1 MFEAVSENGIAAQA
15 VNKGA
20 LSLTLWNPRDFTEDR
35 HRSVD
40 DRPYGGGAG
49 MVMKPEP
56 LARALDAAR
65 ARGENDQPVIYL
77 SPQGERLEQRILAEL
92 AALPELILLAGRYE
106 GIDQR
111 IVESR
116 VQREISI
123 GDYVLA
129 GGELAAMVLIE
140 GMARL
145 LPGVLGNEQS
155 ARQDSFS
162 DSDSDSGSQ
171 PKPLLDCPHYTR
183 PEIFEGRAVPSV
195 LMSGDHAAIRR
206 WRTMQAL
213 GRTDQRRPDLLAGRE
228 LSREQTDLL
237 KAYQWEQDHE

>member
-1 MFEAVSENGIAAQA
+1 MFEAVSENGISAQA
-15 VNKGA
+15 MNKGA

-56 LARALDAAR
+56 LARAIDAAR
-65 ARGENDQPVIYL
+65 AGGEHDEPVVYL

-129 GGELAAMVLIE
+129 GGEVAAMVLIE

-145 LPGVLGNEQS
+145 LPGVLGNAQS
-155 ARQDSFS
+155 AQQDSFS
-162 DSDSDSGSQ
+162 ASASGSDSDG
-171 PKPLLDCPHYTR
+171 LLDCPHYTR

-195 LMSGDHAAIRR
+195 LMSGDHEAIRR

-213 GRTDQRRPDLLAGRE
+213 GRTRERRPDLLAGRE
-228 LSREQTDLL
+228 LNREQTDLL